1 MLPLKNRIK
10 KGKDFRC
17 VFDRGRFIDSD
28 LISVRFLA
36 NRMDDTRVG
45 FIVSKKVSK
54 TAALRNKVKRMLRE
68 IMRANIAGIKEGFDI
83 IITAKSK
90 ISKTQP
96 EEIDKTLKELLKR
109 SNLIK

>member
-1 MLPLKNRIK
+1 MLPLKNRLK
-10 KGKDFRC
+10 KGKDFQR
-17 VFDRGRFIDSD
+17 VFDRGRFISSD
-28 LISVRFLA
+28 LVSVRFLA

-54 TAALRNKVKRMLRE
+54 MAVLRNMIKRMLRE
-68 IMRANIAGIKEGFDI
+68 IIRANMAGIKEGFDM

-90 ISKTQP
+90 ISEVQP
-96 EEIDKTLKELLKR
+96 EDVDENLKGLLKR